1 MARFLMPNLL
11 ILTIDYESFCNK
23 KMRCTKQRT
32 KKHCSV
38 CRDANPIPY
47 VSMPK
52 RACIFIKYK
61 NTHLRRQKQKYSF
74 ASQVKFIKNYYI
86 CQEQPLILNK
96 ERFVLQATKEAF
108 QRPLSFKKI
117 IEGKPGDTCDDDT

>member
-1 MARFLMPNLL
+1 
-11 ILTIDYESFCNK
+11 
-23 KMRCTKQRT
+23 
-32 KKHCSV
+32 
-38 CRDANPIPY
+38 
-47 VSMPK
+47 MPK

-117 IEGKPGDTCDDDT
+117 IEGKPGDTWIICEKQAVDATATF